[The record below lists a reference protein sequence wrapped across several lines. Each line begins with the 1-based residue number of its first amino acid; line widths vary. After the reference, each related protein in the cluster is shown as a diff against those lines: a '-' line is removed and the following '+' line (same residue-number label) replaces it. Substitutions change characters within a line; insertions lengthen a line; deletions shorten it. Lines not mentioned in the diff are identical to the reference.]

1 MRNYEIS
8 SSLLKILKK
17 LHKKDS
23 SSYKNVLKKI
33 NEIISSSDLNH
44 YKNLKKPLEK
54 YKRVHVNSHFVLLFR
69 VSKSNIVFEDYDH
82 HDKIYLNK

>member
-1 MRNYEIS
+1 MHKYEVS

-17 LHKKDS
+17 LKNKDS
-23 SSYKNVLKKI
+23 FSYNNILKKFD
-33 NEIISSSDLNH
+33 EIIRSSDLNH

-54 YKRVHVNSHFVLLFR
+54 YKRVHINTHFVLIFR
-69 VSKSNIVFEDYDH
+69 VEKSKIIFEDYNH